1 MTPNNRGF
9 LKICS
14 FEFTVFSF
22 WLGTVPLPDSSKYVP
37 SDPFCGF
44 GNQKTKLIWIIY
56 TLNRVWVGVWK
67 VLLLGRVNVPFF
79 FFFAWIFCYC
89 SESLR
94 PFHFLS
100 CALWVWSCQVLDPRS
115 ESNNLRWSFLSKVTL
130 FFFDRMR
137 GKKWKHFSQTVVPTF
152 LFKS

>member
-14 FEFTVFSF
+14 FSFTVFSF

-44 GNQKTKLIWIIY
+44 GNQKIKLIWIIY

-79 FFFAWIFCYC
+79 FFSWIFCYC

-115 ESNNLRWSFLSKVTL
+115 ESNNLRWSCLSKVTL
-130 FFFDRMR
+130 FFWQNEGEEMKAFQSNSSA
-137 GKKWKHFSQTVVPTF
+137 HF
-152 LFKS
+152 FKS